1 MYHIHCNYG
10 FHVNFKHFFY
20 QTLCVFSQMKDRKHI
35 EHTFHSVAGVMPQG
49 WNFGVL
55 RGGGGQN
62 FSVGICDG
70 APLTSALVDV
80 VIVTGCMD
88 FKCNLPH

>member
-35 EHTFHSVAGVMPQG
+35 EHKFHSVAGVMPQG
-49 WNFGVL
+49 WNL
-55 RGGGGQN
+55 
-62 FSVGICDG
+62 
-70 APLTSALVDV
+70 
-80 VIVTGCMD
+80 GC
-88 FKCNLPH
+88 

>member
-1 MYHIHCNYG
+1 
-10 FHVNFKHFFY
+10 
-20 QTLCVFSQMKDRKHI
+20 MKDRKHI
-35 EHTFHSVAGVMPQG
+35 EHNFHSVAGGHAPGVEL
-49 WNFGVL
+49 GVL
-55 RGGGGQN
+55 RGGGGKN

-88 FKCNLPH
+88 FKCKLPH